1 MIVVGVDTMGVD
13 TMGVDTMGVDT
24 MGVDTNDIVFDT
36 VSLKD
41 SSELAIDAY
50 IIYSPIGVVKLYIG

>member
-1 MIVVGVDTMGVD
+1 MIVVGVDTIGVD

-41 SSELAIDAY
+41 SSELAIDA
-50 IIYSPIGVVKLYIG
+50 